1 MAEGHLTSLDDAAWT
16 GPWRGVRV
24 EEKVVLSVGLVLSAL
39 AAPSWPGTLAVAVAS
54 VLLIVGPARIPVR
67 VLGVAMAAPVA
78 FLVLGSASV
87 AVSVGGGHV
96 DALAAWGPL
105 AVSPASLAHAL
116 DVLAHGVA
124 GTSALMVLATTTPM
138 IDLLTWLRRLRVPDP
153 LIEVAS
159 LTYRLLFVL
168 LDTAVGLHDA
178 HTNRLGGTA
187 TRRRRWRVAAAAT
200 SMVLVRAWDRA
211 ERLQAGLQARGFE
224 SALVTLP
231 VARSASWPF
240 RALTAAVLALLW
252 MLALPAWAAL

>member
-78 FLVLGSASV
+78 FLALGSASV
-87 AVSVGGGHV
+87 AVSVGGDPA

-105 AVSPASLAHAL
+105 TVTPASLAHGL

-178 HTNRLGGTA
+178 QTNRLGDAAGA
-187 TRRRRWRVAAAAT
+187 RRRWRTAAAAT
-200 SMVLVRAWDRA
+200 TVVLVRAWDRA

-231 VARSASWPF
+231 VARSASWQF
-240 RALTAAVLALLW
+240 RALTAAVLAIVWTLTLL
-252 MLALPAWAAL
+252 ARAAL